1 MELNLELLFDY
12 INEHTK
18 AIDHL
23 KKGASVLFNLDDDT
37 VILLNP
43 MDNGTIS
50 TFISSF
56 PKFITGN
63 KTLYDTVHSHIQ
75 TYKNNGGTEEDD
87 ELLVRNVLTLKDVDI
102 QSDEFVINIISLP
115 DTSLKLVV
123 YNYNDN
129 IRIHLISRKSQANLN
144 LEIDD
149 FLE

>member
-18 AIDHL
+18 TIDHL

-56 PKFITGN
+56 PKFVTGD

-87 ELLVRNVLTLKDVDI
+87 ELLVRNVLALKDVDI
-102 QSDEFVINIISLP
+102 QSDEFVINIVSLP

>member
-56 PKFITGN
+56 PKFVTGD

-75 TYKNNGGTEEDD
+75 TYKNNGGIEEDD
-87 ELLVRNVLTLKDVDI
+87 ELLVRNVLALKDVDI
-102 QSDEFVINIISLP
+102 QSDEFVINIVSLP

>member
-56 PKFITGN
+56 PKFVTGD
-63 KTLYDTVHSHIQ
+63 KTLYDTVHNHIQ

>member
-56 PKFITGN
+56 PKFVTGD
-63 KTLYDTVHSHIQ
+63 KTLYDTVHRHIQ

-87 ELLVRNVLTLKDVDI
+87 ELLVRNVLALKDVDI
-102 QSDEFVINIISLP
+102 QSDEFVINIVSLP

>member
-1 MELNLELLFDY
+1 MELNLEALFDY

-23 KKGASVLFNLDDDT
+23 QKGASVLFNLDDGA

-43 MDNGTIS
+43 MDNGTIG
-50 TFISSF
+50 TLISSF
-56 PKFITGN
+56 PNVVKGD
-63 KTLYDTVHSHIQ
+63 KTLYDTVHRHIQ
-75 TYKNNGGTEEDD
+75 TYRNDDSEDD
-87 ELLVRNVLTLKDVDI
+87 ELLVRNVLALKDIDV
-102 QSDEFVINIISLP
+102 QSDEFVINIVSLP
-115 DTSLKLVV
+115 DTALKLVV

-149 FLE
+149 FLV

>member
-56 PKFITGN
+56 PKFVTGD

>member
-56 PKFITGN
+56 P
-63 KTLYDTVHSHIQ
+63 
-75 TYKNNGGTEEDD
+75 
-87 ELLVRNVLTLKDVDI
+87 
-102 QSDEFVINIISLP
+102 
-115 DTSLKLVV
+115 
-123 YNYNDN
+123 
-129 IRIHLISRKSQANLN
+129 
-144 LEIDD
+144 
-149 FLE
+149 

>member
-56 PKFITGN
+56 PKFVTGD

-87 ELLVRNVLTLKDVDI
+87 ELLVRNVLALKDVDI
-102 QSDEFVINIISLP
+102 QSDEFVINIVSLP

>member
-12 INEHTK
+12 INEHTN
-18 AIDHL
+18 ATDHL

-43 MDNGTIS
+43 MDNGTIG
-50 TFISSF
+50 TLISSF
-56 PKFITGN
+56 PNFVTGN
-63 KTLYDTVHSHIQ
+63 KTLYDTVHRHIQ
-75 TYKNNGGTEEDD
+75 SYKNHGDTEEDD
-87 ELLVRNVLTLKDVDI
+87 ALLDRNVLALKDIDVY
-102 QSDEFVINIISLP
+102 SNEFVINIISLP

-129 IRIHLISRKSQANLN
+129 IRIHLISRKSQANLIF
-144 LEIDD
+144 LLPH

>member
-56 PKFITGN
+56 PKFVTGD

-87 ELLVRNVLTLKDVDI
+87 ELLVRNVLALKDVDI

-115 DTSLKLVV
+115 DTFLKLVV

>member
-12 INEHTK
+12 ISEHTK
-18 AIDHL
+18 ATDHL
-23 KKGASVLFNLDDDT
+23 KKGASVLFNLDDGT

-43 MDNGTIS
+43 MDNGTIG
-50 TFISSF
+50 TLISSF
-56 PKFITGN
+56 PNFVTGD
-63 KTLYDTVHSHIQ
+63 KALYDTVHRHIQ
-75 TYKNNGGTEEDD
+75 VYKNHGDTEEDD
-87 ELLVRNVLTLKDVDI
+87 ELLVRNVLALKDVDV

-123 YNYNDN
+123 YNYNDS

>member
-1 MELNLELLFDY
+1 MELNLESLFDY
-12 INEHTK
+12 ISEHTK
-18 AIDHL
+18 AVDHL

-43 MDNGTIS
+43 MDNGTIG
-50 TFISSF
+50 TLISSF
-56 PKFITGN
+56 PNRITGN
-63 KTLYDTVHSHIQ
+63 ETLYDTVHRHIQ
-75 TYKNNGGTEEDD
+75 SYGNTEDD
-87 ELLVRNVLTLKDVDI
+87 ELLIRSVLALKEIDVY
-102 QSDEFVINIISLP
+102 SDEFVINIIRLP
-115 DTSLKLVV
+115 NTSLKLVV